1 MWLLAQR
8 DRVAT
13 QTHRVDTRGESLT
26 KSMRR
31 SCVEHLTET
40 LSPQTEIWRLL
51 LATKFQNEVWVCYLA
66 RAKPRFTAKVVQDQE
81 PEELSE
87 EWKTEAKQWLEQVK
101 RIPLDKRIYED
112 ETPVY
117 ANEAPKKGRSRRGK
131 LIFRT
136 RSRYAKKCTLHMYA
150 KRSGVVHWDLSDKN
164 ADTNEIERV
173 AREAVEQVEGGE
185 TLIWDRL
192 GRSGRASHPTSQHY
206 SPEAQAIFK
215 WQQSSSCLPK
225 ASASTLSNCFLTTSN
240 RITFD
245 RNFCKMVNRCRS
257 ANRGLFE
264 SMSMGQHQ
272 LRCEDSSVP
281 KTCSY

>member
-51 LATKFQNEVWVCYLA
+51 LATKFQNEVCYLA

-112 ETPVY
+112 GTPVY

-131 LIFRT
+131 PIFRT
-136 RSRYAKKCTLHMYA
+136 RSRYAKK
-150 KRSGVVHWDLSDKN
+150 N
-164 ADTNEIERV
+164 ARCICMQK
-173 AREAVEQVEGGE
+173 EAV
-185 TLIWDRL
+185 
-192 GRSGRASHPTSQHY
+192 
-206 SPEAQAIFK
+206 
-215 WQQSSSCLPK
+215 
-225 ASASTLSNCFLTTSN
+225 
-240 RITFD
+240 
-245 RNFCKMVNRCRS
+245 
-257 ANRGLFE
+257 
-264 SMSMGQHQ
+264 
-272 LRCEDSSVP
+272 
-281 KTCSY
+281 